1 MPASPALGKQ
11 EESGVTFAAPS
22 VYSSVAEEYQAAT
35 EAVGLLDRS
44 PVGRL
49 RLTGADALDLLD
61 RLSTNKLDDLAVG
74 QGMYTVLTSNKGRIL
89 DLLFVLRLDDH
100 LMVFTG
106 PGNREQVAEWI
117 DFYTFTEDVAV
128 QDVTEETALVLLI
141 GPEAPSLAG
150 ALMGGSTSSLP
161 RYGSTSAS
169 VGELEVLVARTDF
182 MRLPGYDLVV
192 PRARAGGLWTE
203 LLSAGARLGVKPV
216 GMEALEAV
224 RVEQG
229 VPTYGKELTEDA
241 NPLEANLLDFISFNK
256 GCYVGQ
262 EVVARLN
269 TYEKVQRRLVGLTW
283 EGGGGPSPDAEISL
297 DGKRVG
303 TVTSEA
309 WSPRLNRR
317 IGLGYLRK
325 AQAVPGMRLTT
336 ASADGEFP
344 VVVEAL
350 PFTP

>member
-1 MPASPALGKQ
+1 MPTSPALDQQK
-11 EESGVTFAAPS
+11 EAGVTFAAPN
-22 VYSSVAEEYQAAT
+22 VYSSVADEYEVAT
-35 EAVGLLDRS
+35 QGVGLLDRS
-44 PVGRL
+44 LVGRL

-74 QGMYTVLTSNKGRIL
+74 QGMYTVLTSNKGRIM
-89 DLLFVLRLDDH
+89 DLLFVVRLDDH

-106 PGNREQVAEWI
+106 PENREKVAEWI
-117 DFYTFTEDVAV
+117 DFYIFTEDVAV
-128 QDVTEETALVLLI
+128 QDVTEDTVLVSLI
-141 GPEAPSLAG
+141 GPEASSLVG
-150 ALMGGSTSSLP
+150 ALVGGKTASLSQ
-161 RYGSTSAS
+161 YGSAHAS
-169 VGELEVLVARTDF
+169 MGEAEVLVVRTDF
-182 MRLPGYDLVV
+182 ARLPGYDLVV
-192 PRARAGGLWTE
+192 ARARAGALWTE
-203 LLSAGARLGVKPV
+203 LLNAGARQGVKPV
-216 GMEALEAV
+216 GMDALEAV

-229 VPTYGKELTEDA
+229 VPTCGKELTEDA
-241 NPLEANLLDFISFNK
+241 NPLEADLLDFISFNK

-283 EGGGGPSPDAEISL
+283 EGDGGQSADADISL

-309 WSPRLNRR
+309 WSPRMNKR
-317 IGLGYLRK
+317 IGLGYVRK

-336 ASADGEFP
+336 GSADGEVP
-344 VVVEAL
+344 VVVAAL